1 MIRTIG
7 YGGKTPTEFFA
18 ELEAMNPDL
27 VIDVR
32 DYPHR
37 AFLGSYTKAGLEKR
51 LGEKY
56 LWLPVCGNA
65 TRELPPTLNDETACF
80 DEIRQLME
88 THGLIVL
95 LCAEKDERR
104 CHRFYIKRRLNTS
117 KNPTPS

>member
-1 MIRTIG
+1 MILTIG
-7 YGGKTPTEFFA
+7 YGGKKPTDFFA

-32 DYPHR
+32 DNPHR
-37 AFLGSYTKAGLEKR
+37 AFLHTYTRAGLEKR

-65 TRELPPTLNDETACF
+65 TRELPPTLNDEAACLA
-80 DEIRQLME
+80 EIRKLMDV
-88 THGLIVL
+88 HGLIVL

-104 CHRFYIKRRLNTS
+104 CHRSYIKRRLNA
-117 KNPTPS
+117 NARE